1 MFENITILSLNT
13 NRISHWG
20 LGTHK
25 VGLILKPHY
34 VDKDYLETFV
44 EYTMKNRKWDKAI
57 Y

>member
-13 NRISHWG
+13 DRISHWG

-44 EYTMKNRKWDKAI
+44 EYTIKNRKWDKAI